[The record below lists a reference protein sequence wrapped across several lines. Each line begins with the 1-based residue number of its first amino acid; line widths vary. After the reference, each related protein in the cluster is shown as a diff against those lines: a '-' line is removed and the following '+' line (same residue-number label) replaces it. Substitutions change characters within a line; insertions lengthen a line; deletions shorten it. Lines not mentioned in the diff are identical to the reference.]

1 MKRTLSFI
9 TLLLG
14 LLAGIF
20 SACTDIRERLD
31 TLETSVSGLKSIAE
45 YLQAAIRDNK
55 IIQEVFQDEESVRLV
70 FTDGSS
76 VTVVHPAGDPVSFEF
91 GPDQVIVTL
100 SDGSR
105 FLIPL
110 YFTVPASITLTSLK
124 PVMLY
129 AGGQASFS
137 FRVNPS
143 NARIRPEDITL
154 EYEGSHFVLAGI
166 EAETEEGGNPIP
178 GHYRATLQDLGEAAD
193 YEEEALLVLT
203 ATDIRGE
210 LLSVSSQPFL
220 VKSFSFQ
227 GVNTGLP
234 FVLIETPDGRPITSK
249 TEWMAEASMTIL
261 RPDLSVAYEGG
272 LSIKGRGNSTWT
284 QFPKKPYALK
294 LDSKAEILGMA
305 KHKRWCLLA
314 NWMDRTLI
322 RNDVAFEISRRTGLG
337 WTPSGRFVELFL
349 NGEHLGNYYI
359 CEQIKADPNRVNIT
373 ELGKKDTE
381 GEAVTGGYI
390 FECDLWYDETFK
402 FMSPLH
408 NVPWQF
414 KDPDEIVQAQFDY
427 IYGYVSAFEASLFE
441 TDRFAAR
448 EYLDY
453 IDPASFADW
462 WIVNELAQNS
472 EINQPK
478 SAYIHKDRGGK
489 LKAGPV
495 WDFDWGT
502 FIPKDRYNYVAMGQ
516 KYYLYQ
522 LFQDREFRRL
532 IKERWNACKAD
543 LARIPDYIDAV
554 SATLKASD
562 ALNQEMWPISR
573 TTNQDESLPY
583 AEAVA
588 RMKEAYIG
596 KYNWLDTNIQ
606 TF

>member
-1 MKRTLSFI
+1 
-9 TLLLG
+9 
-14 LLAGIF
+14 
-20 SACTDIRERLD
+20 
-31 TLETSVSGLKSIAE
+31 
-45 YLQAAIRDNK
+45 
-55 IIQEVFQDEESVRLV
+55 
-70 FTDGSS
+70 
-76 VTVVHPAGDPVSFEF
+76 
-91 GPDQVIVTL
+91 
-100 SDGSR
+100 
-105 FLIPL
+105 
-110 YFTVPASITLTSLK
+110 
-124 PVMLY
+124 
-129 AGGQASFS
+129 
-137 FRVNPS
+137 
-143 NARIRPEDITL
+143 
-154 EYEGSHFVLAGI
+154 
-166 EAETEEGGNPIP
+166 
-178 GHYRATLQDLGEAAD
+178 
-193 YEEEALLVLT
+193 
-203 ATDIRGE
+203 
-210 LLSVSSQPFL
+210 
-220 VKSFSFQ
+220 
-227 GVNTGLP
+227 
-234 FVLIETPDGRPITSK
+234 
-249 TEWMAEASMTIL
+249 
-261 RPDLSVAYEGG
+261 
-272 LSIKGRGNSTWT
+272 
-284 QFPKKPYALK
+284 
-294 LDSKAEILGMA
+294 
-305 KHKRWCLLA
+305 
-314 NWMDRTLI
+314 
-322 RNDVAFEISRRTGLG
+322 
-337 WTPSGRFVELFL
+337 
-349 NGEHLGNYYI
+349 
-359 CEQIKADPNRVNIT
+359 
-373 ELGKKDTE
+373 
-381 GEAVTGGYI
+381 
-390 FECDLWYDETFK
+390 
-402 FMSPLH
+402 MSPLH